1 MRNKVYFKALGVS
14 SIENLNTKLYPQRT
28 IGKGQKHVR
37 GRGDDRE
44 LFWYF
49 VLGENGDERPKDL

>member
-14 SIENLNTKLYPQRT
+14 SIENHNTKLYPQRA

-37 GRGDDRE
+37 ERGDNTE
-44 LFWYF
+44 LFWCF